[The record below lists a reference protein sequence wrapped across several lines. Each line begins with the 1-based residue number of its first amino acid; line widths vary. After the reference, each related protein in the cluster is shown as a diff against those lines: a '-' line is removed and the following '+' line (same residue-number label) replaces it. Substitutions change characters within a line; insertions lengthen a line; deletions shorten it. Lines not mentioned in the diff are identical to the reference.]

1 VPFDNAAVTDFE
13 INRKVPRSAKDA
25 PGLN

>member
-1 VPFDNAAVTDFE
+1 VPFDNANVTKFE
-13 INRKVPRSAKDA
+13 IDRKVPRSAKDA